1 LVVRVFVKRII
12 YCRLQDAPDKL
23 NVILS

>member
-1 LVVRVFVKRII
+1 MSLVKRII